1 MLEILKRKGSL
12 LILVVVLLTMLGCST
27 TVPLSQKFPEAPQQL
42 MDPAPELIPLPE
54 NEKTLTDLI
63 ENANTNYGQYYDLKA
78 KYQTWQEWYKQQK
91 QIFES
96 VK

>member
-1 MLEILKRKGSL
+1 
-12 LILVVVLLTMLGCST
+12 MLGCST
-27 TVPLSQKFPEAPQQL
+27 TVPLSQKFPEAPDQL
-42 MDPAPELIPLPE
+42 MEPAQELTLLPE

>member
-1 MLEILKRKGSL
+1 ME
-12 LILVVVLLTMLGCST
+12 
-27 TVPLSQKFPEAPQQL
+27 
-42 MDPAPELIPLPE
+42 PAPELTLLPE

-63 ENANTNYGQYYDLKA
+63 ENANINYGQYYDLKA